1 MRLVVALVIAGGVV
15 AQAQSRSQ
23 GREDFTQYLPPG
35 DGKALVSAQC
45 ASCHE
50 LKGTIQLRKSKQEWE
65 AIVFDMVARG
75 APLTVEEADAIVAYL
90 STAFGPSA
98 PPLVDVNTAAKV
110 DLVKLPGVTPDR
122 ADRLLAH
129 RAAKGPL
136 PSRDDVR
143 GVLGLDEAAFTK
155 MKWYLKVSH

>member
-1 MRLVVALVIAGGVV
+1 MLVVAGGIA
-15 AQAQSRSQ
+15 AHAQSRSAS
-23 GREDFTQYLPPG
+23 REDFTQYLPPG
-35 DGKALVSAQC
+35 DGKALVSTQC
-45 ASCHE
+45 TSCHE

-65 AIVFDMVARG
+65 AVVFDMVARG
-75 APLTVEEADAIVAYL
+75 APLSVEEADAIVAYL

-98 PPLVDVNTAAKV
+98 PPLLDVNTAAKA
-110 DLVKLPGVTPDR
+110 DLVRLPGMTPEL

-143 GVLGLDEAAFTK
+143 GVLGLDEPAFSK
-155 MKWYLKVSH
+155 MKWYLKTSQ